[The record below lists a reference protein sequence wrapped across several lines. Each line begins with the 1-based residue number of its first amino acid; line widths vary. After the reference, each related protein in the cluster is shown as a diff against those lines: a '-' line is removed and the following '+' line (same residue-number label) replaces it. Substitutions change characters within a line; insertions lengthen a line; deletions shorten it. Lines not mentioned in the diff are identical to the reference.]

1 MNLNEFVEQTYIE
14 FLREQETKE
23 FIEIQE
29 NFAQLVEKM
38 NAMAEWVNFA
48 GDCYQLNEEINV
60 EELTTQTKNL
70 KTLFDALGDSFGQKP
85 TASYNGPVND
95 MMTKPSAGSNVRSF
109 LGVIIEFVK
118 NLITRFIEWLKK
130 VFSSVVGLT
139 YTEPEKKADISFTS
153 LMSKA
158 NDAQKLKHS
167 FSSFGGTGYVDLG
180 DSKVRNVLGI
190 ADEKVKDLVFNQI
203 NHESALTEKKEDTVK
218 SHSVPAAYLD
228 PSQDLFAL
236 KEALNH
242 FFQLFE
248 DSVGSSGERLFE
260 TTDVELLFKNFQ
272 AVYKALKEG
281 DTNAYADIGGKLTK
295 LQIVSPDR
303 LKDNLIRTKIN
314 TDKLSAA
321 YQDTSS
327 IIQKVLQVIAQKN
340 YQGAVI
346 APATFTL
353 LSSASFKQMA
363 EIVKVLD
370 SRMKTAK
377 QLEKGLVKIQ
387 DKYTKLLRELE
398 KMRSAYMQ
406 LGSNYYAP
414 SVLQKE
420 ISDLFVAGKYVM
432 QTIMLR
438 FSTLSLYANVLRET
452 KNAIYNLNLINK
464 KHGIFGESAD
474 TDFNKASI
482 NYSNSAS
489 SKYSKGK
496 PQREV
501 FKVSRETGE
510 LIPPRLKRD
519 NVGKVNNIT
528 KTPTEVPNPNITSKN
543 NK

>member
-29 NFAQLVEKM
+29 NFVQLVEKM
-38 NAMAEWVNFA
+38 NAMAAWVNFA
-48 GDCYQLNEEINV
+48 GDCCQLNEEINV

-85 TASYNGPVND
+85 TTSYNGPVND

-109 LGVIIEFVK
+109 LGVVIEFVK

-158 NDAQKLKHS
+158 NDAQKLKYS

-464 KHGIFGESAD
+464 KRGIFGESAD
-474 TDFNKASI
+474 ADFNKASI
-482 NYSNSAS
+482 NDS
-489 SKYSKGK
+489 
-496 PQREV
+496 
-501 FKVSRETGE
+501 
-510 LIPPRLKRD
+510 
-519 NVGKVNNIT
+519 
-528 KTPTEVPNPNITSKN
+528 N